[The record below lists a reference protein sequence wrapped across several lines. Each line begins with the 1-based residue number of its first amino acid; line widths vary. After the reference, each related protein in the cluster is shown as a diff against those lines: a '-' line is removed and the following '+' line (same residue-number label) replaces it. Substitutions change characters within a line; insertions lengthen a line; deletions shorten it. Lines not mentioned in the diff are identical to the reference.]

1 MSTTLNSLGN
11 SCWTNQSL
19 VSDVTNSIPNPSKG
33 IQPMRCEVCKI
44 DCNSKDVYEKHVSGK
59 KHQKNLQS
67 QLNPNSATLKT
78 SYSTAQMTFGASG
91 VVAAQELEKKKQ
103 KLLNGG
109 AAGDSVMVCTVCNIA
124 CNGEE
129 MFKKHLYG
137 KKHAA
142 QVIK

>member
-1 MSTTLNSLGN
+1 M
-11 SCWTNQSL
+11 
-19 VSDVTNSIPNPSKG
+19 SDVTKSIPNPSKS
-33 IQPMRCEVCKI
+33 IQPLRCEVCKI

-59 KHQKNLQS
+59 KHQRNMQN
-67 QLNPNSATLKT
+67 QLNPTAATLKK
-78 SYSTAQMTFGASG
+78 SYSNNGQMTFGASG
-91 VVAAQELEKKKQ
+91 VAAAQELEKKKQ

-109 AAGDSVMVCTVCNIA
+109 AAVDSVMVCTVCNIA
-124 CNGEE
+124 CSGEE